1 VAILFAFVVL
11 CQLLS
16 SEDGSM
22 QITDITNYGRKPDF
36 DRYNGV
42 IFVAYGVVI
51 VTLLGL
57 GLAIQRVKHDPNLL
71 HQFQL
76 FWLNRRISLL

>member
-1 VAILFAFVVL
+1 
-11 CQLLS
+11 
-16 SEDGSM
+16 M
-22 QITDITNYGRKPDF
+22 QIEDYSRRPDF

-57 GLAIQRVKHDPNLL
+57 GLVIQRVKHNPKLL
-71 HQFQL
+71 HQL
-76 FWLNRRISLL
+76 SAVIAKSIK